1 MPADAIKSAIDP
13 TTLLGG
19 SVSLGGFA
27 ATFSQ
32 YYPFVTG
39 GLAFVVMVLTIIHLY
54 SKLKNSRLENR
65 IQLQQ
70 FELNERKLRRATDI
84 LDD

>member
-1 MPADAIKSAIDP
+1 MPAEAIKSAIDP

-32 YYPFVTG
+32 YYPMVTG
-39 GLAFVVMVLTIIHLY
+39 SLAFIVMLMTIVHLY
-54 SKLKNSRLENR
+54 NKLKNSRLENR
-65 IQLQQ
+65 IYLQQ
-70 FELNERKLRRATDI
+70 FEINERKLRRSTDI
-84 LDD
+84 IDD